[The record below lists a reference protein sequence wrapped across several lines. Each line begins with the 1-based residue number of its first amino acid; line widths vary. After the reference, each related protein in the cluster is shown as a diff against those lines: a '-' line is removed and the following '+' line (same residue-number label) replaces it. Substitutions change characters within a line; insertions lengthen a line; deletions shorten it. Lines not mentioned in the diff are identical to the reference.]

1 MMRFLFTSLLV
12 ISVVVAN
19 AQKKDAPAYQLD
31 KISPESTEL
40 YKEVPLVTPS
50 PNHQSP
56 SDGLVLF
63 DGSGTSQWQKNP
75 IQIVAS
81 MREMDPIIRSLKDS
95 YQMDPVEWRVEKG
108 EMVVKPGS
116 GAIATKKSFGDVQL
130 HLEWNAPV
138 DEGKSSQLYSN
149 SGVFFMGL
157 YEVQILNSYENPTYS
172 NGQASSVYKQH
183 IPLVNAS
190 RPPGEWQVYDIIFTA
205 PRFSEKGTMISPARV
220 TVFHNGILTQNNVEL
235 LGPTCYIGTP
245 YYVPHPKKLP
255 LILQDHGDP
264 VRFRNIWIR
273 EL

>member
-1 MMRFLFTSLLV
+1 MRYFCLSALLLV
-12 ISVVVAN
+12 AYSVCAQN
-19 AQKKDAPAYQLD
+19 ATPTYNTD
-31 KISPESTEL
+31 KITPESTEL
-40 YKEVPLVTPS
+40 YKEVPVVTPS
-50 PNHQSP
+50 ANHQSP

-75 IQIVAS
+75 IRIVAS
-81 MREMDPIIRSLKDS
+81 MREMDPIIRELRSE
-95 YQMDPVEWRVEKG
+95 YQMDPAEWEIDKG
-108 EMVVKPGS
+108 VLVVKPGT
-116 GAIATKKSFGDVQL
+116 GAIATKRAFGDVQL
-130 HLEWNAPV
+130 HLEWNAPIA
-138 DEGKSSQLYSN
+138 EGKSSQGYSN

-157 YEVQILNSYENPTYS
+157 YEVQILNSYQNATYS

-205 PRFSEKGTMISPARV
+205 PRFSEKGTLVSPARV

-245 YYVPHPKKLP
+245 YYVKHPEKLP

-264 VRFRNIWIR
+264 IRFRNIWIR

>member
-1 MMRFLFTSLLV
+1 MMRFFLTSLLV
-12 ISVVVAN
+12 ILVFAAA
-19 AQKKDAPAYQLD
+19 AQKNDGPTYQVE

-40 YKEVPLVTPS
+40 YKEVPVVTPS

-63 DGSGTSQWQKNP
+63 DGTGTAQWQKNP
-75 IQIVAS
+75 IRIVAS
-81 MREMDPIIRSLKDS
+81 MREMEPIIRGLKDT
-95 YQMDPVEWRVEKG
+95 YQMDAIEWEIEKG
-108 EMVVKPGS
+108 DLVVKPGT

-130 HLEWNAPV
+130 HLEWNVPV

-205 PRFSEKGTMISPARV
+205 PRFTEKGTMVSPARV

-235 LGPTCYIGTP
+235 LGPTCYIGPP
-245 YYVPHPKKLP
+245 YYVSHPEKLP

>member
-1 MMRFLFTSLLV
+1 MTRLFFTSLMV
-12 ISVVVAN
+12 ISVFMAA
-19 AQKKDAPAYQLD
+19 AQKKAAPTYQTD

-40 YKEVPLVTPS
+40 YKEVQKVTAS
-50 PNHQSP
+50 PDHTAP
-56 SDGLVLF
+56 SDGIVLF
-63 DGSGTSQWQKNP
+63 DGTGTSQWQKNP

-81 MREMDPIIRSLKDS
+81 MREMDPIIRELKSS
-95 YQMDPVEWRVEKG
+95 YSTDPVEWTVEKG
-108 EMVVKPGS
+108 ELVVKAGS
-116 GAIATKKSFGDVQL
+116 GAIATKKVFGDVQL

-138 DEGKSSQLYSN
+138 DQGKSSQLYSN

-205 PRFSEKGTMISPARV
+205 PRFSEKGSIITPARI

-235 LGPTCYIGTP
+235 LGPTCYVGTP

>member
-1 MMRFLFTSLLV
+1 MRLLFTSLFV
-12 ISVVVAN
+12 IFVLLAF
-19 AQKKDAPAYQLD
+19 AQNKKAPTYQID

-40 YKEVPLVTPS
+40 YKEVPVVAPS
-50 PNHQSP
+50 PNHKSP

-81 MREMDPIIRSLKDS
+81 MREMDPIIRDLKGS
-95 YQMDPVEWRVEKG
+95 YEMDAVEWIVEKG
-108 EMVVKPGS
+108 ELVVKPGS
-116 GAIATKKSFGDVQL
+116 GAIATKKTFGDVQL

-157 YEVQILNSYENPTYS
+157 YEVQILNSYQNPTYS

-190 RPPGEWQVYDIIFTA
+190 RPPGEWQVYDIVFTA
-205 PRFSEKGTMISPARV
+205 PRFSDKGTLISPARI

-245 YYVPHPKKLP
+245 YYVPHPEKLP

-264 VRFRNIWIR
+264 IRFRNIWIR